1 MIIIDFGFGLIDIGL
16 IFLFLSVL
24 LFFFD
29 TFLILLPTTR
39 VPTKLAKI
47 AEYSN
52 QIFLISILLISV
64 SFLSFLLAIL
74 SLDFQFYYVSSFV
87 SSEMDIFLRIAAIWS
102 GTEGSFFFWTVI
114 SVIIYFIYRR
124 FFWNLEDN
132 RFINR
137 TIGFYSFQI
146 AGLACLTLLS
156 NPFALNK
163 IVVTEGRGLNPIL
176 TNIWN
181 ITHPPII
188 LIGYSLCLPLLVI
201 SVSKI
206 SVMNEGKIPEFNAQ
220 RRLNAFF
227 EICLSTAWLL
237 LSTGI
242 ALGAYWAYVT
252 LGWGGFWNWDPVQ
265 TSSLVPWLFI
275 TIYYHGRSIHKENKF
290 LENYVVSMVYIGVLF
305 ATFITRSGVLSSV
318 HTFAPDN
325 KVIFLFLLLG
335 ISFVLPHYL
344 GYNNKEIFNIDLNI
358 TKNDFKINNFKQTAL
373 KFSYLSAFIGTYVL
387 IGGLLAPWV
396 YGSFIFLF
404 PEVIDLFNLSSTI
417 SVDASFFNIVLA
429 IFGGGMLILA
439 FFCTLFADMDFKSRL
454 YLIVL
459 GFFASISLFAI
470 GLGLLDPLVGSTNP
484 LLVFLK
490 NFLTNSDLAN
500 FLLPLL
506 ILGFIGVVVNFIQIL
521 SERKVKGI
529 FPKGAQSLLHLSFI
543 IIMIGAIISSNTVT
557 TLPIEVREGDIVGVP
572 NSNIKIK
579 IVDLEKEIP
588 LEGRYSV
595 LYFIEITIQKS
606 VIANGNRT
614 LKFGMDRNWGVDRK
628 ATIIPILF
636 DELYI
641 STEFIFENEESGV
654 FDSALIHI
662 KYLPMISIL
671 WVGILLLHLSIIPL
685 ILQRIRI
692 LIRTFE

>member
-1 MIIIDFGFGLIDIGL
+1 MVIINFGFGSIDIGL
-16 IFLFLSVL
+16 IFLFMSVL

-29 TFLILLPTTR
+29 TLLILLPNTR
-39 VPTKLAKI
+39 VPAKLAKI
-47 AEYSN
+47 AKYSN
-52 QIFLISILLISV
+52 QIFLVSILLIFV
-64 SFLSFLLAIL
+64 SFLSFLIAIL

-87 SSEMDIFLRIAAIWS
+87 SSEMDIFLRISAIWS

-114 SVIIYFIYRR
+114 SVVIYFIYRR
-124 FFWNLEDN
+124 FFWNLENN

-206 SVMNEGKIPEFNAQ
+206 SVINEGKIPEFNAQ

-227 EICLSTAWLL
+227 EVCLSTAWLL

-290 LENYVVSMVYIGVLF
+290 LENYIVSMVYIGVLF

-344 GYNNKEIFNIDLNI
+344 GYNNKEIFDIDLNI
-358 TKNDFKINNFKQTAL
+358 TKNDFKISNFKQTAM

-417 SVDASFFNIVLA
+417 SVGASFFNIVFA
-429 IFGGGMLILA
+429 IFGGGMLIMA
-439 FFCTLFADMDFKSRL
+439 FFCTLFADMDFKNRL

-459 GFFASISLFAI
+459 GFLASVSLFAI

-490 NFLTNSDLAN
+490 KFLTNSDLAN

-543 IIMIGAIISSNTVT
+543 IIM
-557 TLPIEVREGDIVGVP
+557 
-572 NSNIKIK
+572 
-579 IVDLEKEIP
+579 
-588 LEGRYSV
+588 
-595 LYFIEITIQKS
+595 
-606 VIANGNRT
+606 
-614 LKFGMDRNWGVDRK
+614 
-628 ATIIPILF
+628 
-636 DELYI
+636 
-641 STEFIFENEESGV
+641 
-654 FDSALIHI
+654 
-662 KYLPMISIL
+662 
-671 WVGILLLHLSIIPL
+671 
-685 ILQRIRI
+685 
-692 LIRTFE
+692 